1 MVKSVLEHS
10 REARRLWWWCDRTG
24 RWALEAVVSFGR
36 TNCRSVGRPPH
47 SAVFCGSGRE
57 CFGWGGGV
65 AGNAAAAL
73 PSSIIDAKGMMKS
86 FAPKELFTVRL

>member
-1 MVKSVLEHS
+1 MGFRGGCVIWTDEL
-10 REARRLWWWCDRTG
+10 
-24 RWALEAVVSFGR
+24 
-36 TNCRSVGRPPH
+36 SVGRSSPH

-73 PSSIIDAKGMMKS
+73 PSSIKDAKGMMKS